1 MRRAAGACA
10 TALAALLA
18 CATLAP
24 RDAVAQI
31 VTPDT
36 VRSLPPKTLPTPEDS
51 AAAAPSNIRV
61 VGPGARAVAPD
72 SARERPWH
80 DQPRF
85 VMARSLLIP
94 GWGQLH
100 NRSWLKAGLVAAAET
115 WLGVRI
121 VRDTR
126 RLDDLLV
133 EIDATH
139 VGPESTLS
147 QRRQRETV
155 LVNEYNALL
164 DDRLARQWFFG
175 GVLAYAL
182 VDAYVDAHFRGFD
195 IEFQNDPALPPGSR
209 PATPADRGTR
219 FGLRVS
225 LRREF

>member
-1 MRRAAGACA
+1 LSAPLPAGG
-10 TALAALLA
+10 
-18 CATLAP
+18 
-24 RDAVAQI
+24 QI

-36 VRSLPPKTLPTPEDS
+36 IRAIPPRTRPTPEDS
-51 AAAAPSNIRV
+51 AAVAPSKIRV
-61 VGPGARAVAPD
+61 VGPGARAAAPD
-72 SARERPWH
+72 TARKLPWH

-85 VMARSLLIP
+85 VMARSLIIP

-115 WLGVRI
+115 WLGVQI

-126 RLDDLLV
+126 RLDDLLG
-133 EIDATH
+133 EIEALRANPDTT
-139 VGPESTLS
+139 TLS
-147 QRRQRETV
+147 ERRQRDAV
-155 LVNEYNALL
+155 LVSEYNTLL
-164 DDRLARQWFFG
+164 DQRLARQWFFG

-219 FGLRVS
+219 FGLRVA